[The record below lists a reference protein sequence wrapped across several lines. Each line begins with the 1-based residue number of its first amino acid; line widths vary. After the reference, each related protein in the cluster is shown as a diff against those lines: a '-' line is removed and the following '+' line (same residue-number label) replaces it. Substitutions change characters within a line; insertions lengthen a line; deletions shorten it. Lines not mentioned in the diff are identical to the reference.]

1 MSRGNSHPCHD
12 VWMVIK
18 RVKLNVPLFINVEAR
33 IMPNVYAVVRQIVH
47 I

>member
-33 IMPNVYAVVRQIVH
+33 IMPYVYAVVRQIVH